1 MPSPFPG
8 MNPYFEHP
16 RIWEDFHANLA
27 AEIQRQLAPR
37 LRPKYYAA
45 LTPRV
50 TYDEIIIEG
59 PPPTKPEAIKPDV
72 GIYRAEAPSGSL
84 AGAAVVASSPPI
96 MAQVPVQEPITLH
109 SIEICEVG
117 TDALVT
123 AIEILSPVNK
133 RPGHEAFDEYAKKR
147 RHLMRAPVNL
157 LEIDLLRAGVRMPVL
172 TELPD
177 APYFIFL
184 HRAFV
189 AGQVEVWPVA
199 LQQPIPVVPVPLRE
213 PDPDVPLD
221 LTRAIHTIYD
231 ELSYDMRIDYKQDPP
246 PPPLA
251 PADQAYVD
259 QLLAPFGRTPKL
271 RRLREDEVEYEA
283 EEAESAEVEAGS

>member
-27 AEIQRQLAPR
+27 AEIQRQIAPR

-59 PPPTKPEAIKPDV
+59 PPPTKPEVIKPDV
-72 GIYRAEAPSGSL
+72 AIYRTEATSGPLGS
-84 AGAAVVASSPPI
+84 AAIAASAPPI
-96 MAQVPVQEPITLH
+96 IMPVPVQEPITLH
-109 SIEICEVG
+109 SIEIREVG
-117 TDALVT
+117 TNALVT

-157 LEIDLLRAGVRMPVL
+157 VEIDLLRAGVRMPVL
-172 TELPD
+172 TELPE

-184 HRAFV
+184 RRAFV
-189 AGQVEVWPVA
+189 AGQVEVWPIT

-231 ELSYDMRIDYKQDPP
+231 ELSYDMRIDYRRDPP

-259 QLLAPFGRTPKL
+259 QLLAPFGRTPKP

-283 EEAESAEVEAGS
+283 GEAETEGTETRV